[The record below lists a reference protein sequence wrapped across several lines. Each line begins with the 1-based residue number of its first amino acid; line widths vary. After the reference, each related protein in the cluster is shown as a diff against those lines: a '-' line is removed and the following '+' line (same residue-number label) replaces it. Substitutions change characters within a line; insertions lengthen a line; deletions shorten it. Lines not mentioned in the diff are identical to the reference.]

1 MISTKLDF
9 SFHQSVEE
17 AGKYVSSF
25 RAEVRDA
32 DLSPDQ
38 RAVLQKAIDAKF
50 KVGLSSVVYKLVV
63 ARSN

>member
-1 MISTKLDF
+1 MKKYTLNL
-9 SFHQSVEE
+9 SFIQSVEE

-50 KVGLSSVVYKLVV
+50 KV
-63 ARSN
+63 R